1 MWRGHIDSYQR
12 IDTYL
17 GFLQTGNDESEEEIQ
32 SVEAA
37 DGKGDEVEV
46 NI

>member
-1 MWRGHIDSYQR
+1 MQSGHIDSYQHV
-12 IDTYL
+12 DTYL

-37 DGKGDEVEV
+37 DGKGDEVQV